1 VQRKYKKTSMV
12 SPDLIQVNDMNKMND
27 FINSKTADNNT
38 LYLIN
43 IGTSLNTGALIFF
56 ILAPMLFALVE
67 KALNL
72 SYADNSTLT
81 KTIQFLL
88 YYILTTAAVI
98 FVIKWQKKKLAN
110 KSVKFKKIYLL
121 VVAALFLLLILLQ
134 HLW

>member
-1 VQRKYKKTSMV
+1 MSKVG
-12 SPDLIQVNDMNKMND
+12 D
-27 FINSKTADNNT
+27 FINSKTDDNT

-43 IGTSLNTGALIFF
+43 IGTSLNTGALVFF
-56 ILAPMLFALVE
+56 ILAPMLLALLE

-81 KTIQFLL
+81 NTIHFLL
-88 YYILTTAAVI
+88 YYVLDITAVI
-98 FVIKWQKKKLAN
+98 LVIKWQKKKLAN

-121 VVAALFLLLILLQ
+121 VVAAIFLLLILLQ